1 MATPIRKKGGGEKG
15 MASLRHRHSKEI
27 NTRLINETEA
37 EARLPIRPEY
47 ESSFPV
53 INNFISLVWLP
64 IIYLNL
70 NHIFATIS

>member
-1 MATPIRKKGGGEKG
+1 MKKGGREEG

-37 EARLPIRPEY
+37 EVRLPIRPEY

-53 INNFISLVWLP
+53 INHFISLVWLP
-64 IIYLNL
+64 IIYLYL
-70 NHIFATIS
+70 NHLFATLS